1 MVAQLTK
8 PWNGNPEPTRAS
20 VGTHYLRYATG
31 NALVM
36 IAGFVSFPIMTRL
49 LSTEQ
54 YGIFGY
60 FDAWLL
66 ILAGVCK
73 LGAQHTI
80 LRFYPHG
87 AGQQALVRYGAN
99 FILLPFL
106 ASGALWLCALL
117 VYAGITRIA
126 SHETAAI
133 GWIMLALLLPAMWI
147 SYVGAFAFA
156 AERSD
161 ISVRIVVGQR
171 WAETAT
177 VLGIVYFV
185 ERSALGVYAARLLV
199 AVVLAIGLTFW
210 LHRRLPLRLRAFDS
224 AGYREGLR
232 YGLPLVAN
240 EIATT
245 LLAFADRVMLRQMLR
260 NFADVG
266 VYTIGYGLALNINNM
281 FNFALYNAYTQVSIR
296 EFETKGCE
304 AVLRTKRTVLH
315 ALVYLAVA
323 MIAGL
328 LTVGPDMLLL
338 LAGGDKTASAR
349 VFVLIG
355 VIYTLDGLFGI
366 CGAGLLLF
374 KRSRTVLVL
383 TLGAALLNIM
393 LNLFAIPHFGM
404 IGAVYASAASF
415 AALNLGRYFTCPRE
429 LRALPDLRA
438 TLVAVG
444 LGGTC
449 VAIAHS
455 ALFAPLHSHL
465 LRIATMAVLVATV
478 YAIPVFVLD
487 TRLRESVL
495 RYWHGRKQIRA

>member
-1 MVAQLTK
+1 MA
-8 PWNGNPEPTRAS
+8 P
-20 VGTHYLRYATG
+20 
-31 NALVM
+31 
-36 IAGFVSFPIMTRL
+36 
-49 LSTEQ
+49 
-54 YGIFGY
+54 
-60 FDAWLL
+60 
-66 ILAGVCK
+66 
-73 LGAQHTI
+73 
-80 LRFYPHG
+80 
-87 AGQQALVRYGAN
+87 
-99 FILLPFL
+99 
-106 ASGALWLCALL
+106 
-117 VYAGITRIA
+117 
-126 SHETAAI
+126 
-133 GWIMLALLLPAMWI
+133 
-147 SYVGAFAFA
+147 
-156 AERSD
+156 
-161 ISVRIVVGQR
+161 
-171 WAETAT
+171 
-177 VLGIVYFV
+177 
-185 ERSALGVYAARLLV
+185 ARLLV

-210 LHRRLPLRLRAFDS
+210 LHRRLPLRWRGFDS

-266 VYTIGYGLALNINNM
+266 VYTIGYGLALNINNL

-296 EFETKGCE
+296 EFETAGCE

-315 ALVYLAVA
+315 ALVYLTVA

-338 LAGGDKTASAR
+338 LAGGDKTASAK

-383 TLGAALLNIM
+383 TLGAALLNIV

-404 IGAVYASAASF
+404 IGAVYASGASF
-415 AALNLGRYFTCPRE
+415 AALNVGRYFTCPRE

-438 TLVAVG
+438 TLVAVS
-444 LGGTC
+444 LGGAC

-465 LRIATMAVLVATV
+465 LRIAAMAVLVATV